1 MRGLYSRES
10 RETGI
15 PAHPWL
21 NVHRSGKIL
30 TLKELFYSRPVTVN
44 MMPSSC
50 DPYKGSPFR
59 PSSSSSSSGHPEKK
73 FYFWPGCQLV
83 IAKMEKANTRQWQRT
98 KERVNW
104 HNLYPCHV
112 GEVKARFHQ
121 RRRRY
126 RYRSFSKILFTLDKV
141 TICLEISFLKTAAL
155 KTRMFHGQVGQKS
168 RGGVNTLAY
177 YSNSNLLQKIH
188 LNLDKLSQTKLLRE
202 MFQPHEI

>member
-1 MRGLYSRES
+1 
-10 RETGI
+10 
-15 PAHPWL
+15 
-21 NVHRSGKIL
+21 
-30 TLKELFYSRPVTVN
+30 
-44 MMPSSC
+44 MPSSR

-59 PSSSSSSSGHPEKK
+59 PSSSSSGNPEKR
-73 FYFWPGCQLV
+73 FYFLPGCQLL
-83 IAKMEKANTRQWQRT
+83 IAKREKANTRQWQRT

-141 TICLEISFLKTAAL
+141 TICLAVLKTAL
-155 KTRMFHGQVGQKS
+155 KTRMFYGQVGRKS

-177 YSNSNLLQKIH
+177 NSNSNLLQIIYS
-188 LNLDKLSQTKLLRE
+188 NLDKLSQSKLLRDK
-202 MFQPHEI
+202 FQPHEI